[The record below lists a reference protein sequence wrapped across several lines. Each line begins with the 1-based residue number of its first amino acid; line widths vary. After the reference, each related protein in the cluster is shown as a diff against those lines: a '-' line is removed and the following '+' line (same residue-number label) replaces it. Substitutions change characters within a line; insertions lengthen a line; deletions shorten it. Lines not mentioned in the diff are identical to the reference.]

1 MSEACY
7 VWVRIWTS
15 FAGGIWNSSSLSDLY
30 IHTREQEWYKSIMLV
45 DNHVEASR
53 KYPKANKS
61 TFSTLQTALESPR
74 TNISKIIDGVAP
86 HLTAGKLLANQI

>member
-1 MSEACY
+1 
-7 VWVRIWTS
+7 
-15 FAGGIWNSSSLSDLY
+15 
-30 IHTREQEWYKSIMLV
+30 MLV